1 VERTERHGELELI
14 RALARIGLYAAHI
27 DCTIDGFPDLIVFGK
42 RILLIE
48 MKACKASEKISRA
61 MESSQSVFINTIGAS
76 GFRDTILCVYDAGLY
91 TMYSTSFI
99 LRESMED
106 MKIEDMGLY
115 TNCEYPAICKGQSSD
130 KAARFIESVIKA
142 RRWLNDSEAY

>member
-1 VERTERHGELELI
+1 VDRTERHGELGLI
-14 RALARIGLYAAHI
+14 RALAKTGLHAAHI

-48 MKACKASEKISRA
+48 MKACKASEKISMV
-61 MESSQSVFINTIGAS
+61 MESSQSVFINMIGAS

-99 LRESMED
+99 LRESMEN

-115 TNCEYPAICKGQSSD
+115 TNCEHPAICKEQGSD

-142 RRWLNDSEAY
+142 RR